1 MDDQHRSTTEQLQ
14 TTEQRQTTGQPT
26 TGQPPAE
33 QVLLNGG
40 DSVRGDDQVVESQ
53 PGRLGRGE
61 VLVALLAFAGLC
73 VAVLTKAVQLLEPD
87 DLAYRAS
94 IIALTHGHLLSLTN
108 AEYQGLL
115 KELSS
120 GGGQGIAQW
129 VHTAGGTWISEKN
142 PGYPFLAAP
151 FQALGLLRVAPLF
164 YGALGCIGL
173 FAGARRWLG
182 RWGGTWAVVLF
193 CSSGAALAFAW
204 RPTMPTFTD
213 ASLIAAG
220 TGALLW
226 AMLATERTSR
236 RRIVIGLLGFV
247 ALEAAVLV
255 RYTNVVLLAVAV
267 LAALLVFRRAGLPV
281 RAVGWWLGSVAALIA
296 GTLGFGYLAY
306 GSALKTGY
314 SSGEITFSLSSVV
327 PNLQQL
333 PAPLVKSMPMALLAL
348 GALGWLMVRAVR
360 ARRPGTET
368 QTRSVYRR
376 DAAVAGFLALG
387 WAGIWGLYSAYDWTA
402 RMAGGPGGGIHV
414 IRFYL
419 PALGLV
425 TLLAAW
431 FLVQLPRWLTMVV
444 LVAVIGLGAWSYLDL
459 AAGGMG
465 PGAGGPGGRP
475 GIGGPGGPPPGF
487 GGPGSVPGG
496 PPAGAPGGPLPGGR
510 GPGGTRP
517 NG

>member
-1 MDDQHRSTTEQLQ
+1 MDDPHGSTTERLRVNSD
-14 TTEQRQTTGQPT
+14 E
-26 TGQPPAE
+26 
-33 QVLLNGG
+33 V
-40 DSVRGDDQVVESQ
+40 SVRGDE
-53 PGRLGRGE
+53 PGIETSPTRFGRGE
-61 VLVALLAFAGLC
+61 MLVALLAFAALC
-73 VAVLTKAVQLLEPD
+73 VAVLTRAVQLLEPD

-108 AEYQGLL
+108 AEYQALL

-129 VHTAGGTWISEKN
+129 VQTASGTWISEKN
-142 PGYPFLAAP
+142 PGYPWLAAP

-220 TGALLW
+220 AGALLW
-226 AMLATERTSR
+226 AMLATERTVR
-236 RRIVIGLLGFV
+236 RRTVIGLLGFA

-267 LAALLVFRRAGLPV
+267 LAALLVFRRAALPLRTV
-281 RAVGWWLGSVAALIA
+281 AWWLGTVAALVA
-296 GTLGFGYLAY
+296 GLLGFDYAAY

-314 SSGEITFSLSSVV
+314 ASGEITFSLSSVI
-327 PNLQQL
+327 PNLQNM
-333 PAPLVKSMPMALLAL
+333 PAQLVKSMPMVALAL
-348 GALGWLMVRAVR
+348 GALGWLIVRAVR
-360 ARRPGTET
+360 SRRRGIEPC
-368 QTRSVYRR
+368 RRASYRR
-376 DAAVAGFLALG
+376 DAVIAGFLALG
-387 WAGIWGLYSAYDWTA
+387 WIGIWGLYAAYDWTA
-402 RMAGGPGGGIHV
+402 RMAGGAGGGIHV

-419 PALGLV
+419 PALGLI

-431 FLVQLPRWLTMVV
+431 LLVHMPRWLTIAV
-444 LVAVIGLGAWSYLDL
+444 LVAVIGLGAWSYTDL
-459 AAGGMG
+459 ATGAMG
-465 PGAGGPGGRP
+465 PGVGPGGRP
-475 GIGGPGGPPPGF
+475 GIGGPGGPPPG
-487 GGPGSVPGG
+487 GGPGGVPGG
-496 PPAGAPGGPLPGGR
+496 VRTGPPPGFGGPAGAPPQG
-510 GPGGTRP
+510 
-517 NG
+517 

>member
-1 MDDQHRSTTEQLQ
+1 MDDHQGSTTEPV
-14 TTEQRQTTGQPT
+14 TEQP
-26 TGQPPAE
+26 
-33 QVLLNGG
+33 LLSG
-40 DSVRGDDQVVESQ
+40 DSVRGDDLAVES
-53 PGRLGRGE
+53 PPSRLGRGE

-73 VAVLTKAVQLLEPD
+73 VAVLTRAAQLLEPD

-115 KELSS
+115 KELSN

-142 PGYPFLAAP
+142 PGYPLLAAP
-151 FQALGLLRVAPLF
+151 FQALGLLRLAPLF

-226 AMLATERTSR
+226 AMLATERTTR
-236 RRIVIGLLGFV
+236 RRTVIGLLGFV

-255 RYTNVVLLAVAV
+255 RYTNVILLAVAV
-267 LAALLVFRRAGLPV
+267 LAALLVSRRAGLPG

-296 GTLGFGYLAY
+296 VILGFDYLAY
-306 GSALKTGY
+306 GSPLKTGY
-314 SSGEITFSLSSVV
+314 SSGEITFSLSSVI
-327 PNLQQL
+327 PNLQQM
-333 PAPLVKSMPMALLAL
+333 PVPLVRSMPMALLAL
-348 GALGWLMVRAVR
+348 GALGWLIARKVRASRHVLD
-360 ARRPGTET
+360 TH
-368 QTRSVYRR
+368 TRSRYRR
-376 DAAVAGFLALG
+376 DAVVGGFLALG

-402 RMAGGPGGGIHV
+402 RMAGGAGGGIHV

-431 FLVQLPRWLTMVV
+431 LLVQLPRWLTMVV

-465 PGAGGPGGRP
+465 PGGG
-475 GIGGPGGPPPGF
+475 IPGGPPPGGPPPGV
-487 GGPGSVPGG
+487 GGPGSAPGGIPGG
-496 PPAGAPGGPLPGGR
+496 PPPGG
-510 GPGGTRP
+510 GPGGAPP